1 MTNLSQIRA
10 LNDSVSYLI
19 EQIDK
24 CSRDISTAKTSEDVQ
39 TYERQRAKYYESLMK
54 CVTKMGELR

>member
-1 MTNLSQIRA
+1 MTSLNKIRA

-24 CSRDISTAKTSEDVQ
+24 CSRDISTAKTSEIVQ
-39 TYERQRAKYYESLMK
+39 VYERQRAKYYESLMK

>member
-1 MTNLSQIRA
+1 MTNLNKIRA
-10 LNDSVSYLI
+10 LNDSISYLI

-39 TYERQRAKYYESLMK
+39 VYERQRAKYY
-54 CVTKMGELR
+54 